1 MADAAALKPITVAK
15 PPVPVVVPMVPQE
28 YQPPSTTVEPV
39 SDSGLLPPAM
49 ENGKAW
55 VPQENAAYEQMSR
68 MLLAGLRTF
77 EMETAANGKILEV
90 TGTLAG
96 RVRSQLEAAA
106 WQAWTAKMN
115 AALAYARGIV
125 SPVLSER
132 SRGLTASYQH
142 MNASIADA
150 WAEFNQWMSLASSA
164 VESITGPAQQVYD
177 ERQAAASTAMLA
189 VCTDAKNTYERM
201 FNPARQMENMINVS
215 ADRMGTPPTA

>member
-1 MADAAALKPITVAK
+1 
-15 PPVPVVVPMVPQE
+15 
-28 YQPPSTTVEPV
+28 
-39 SDSGLLPPAM
+39 M
-49 ENGKAW
+49 ENAKAW
-55 VPQENAAYEQMSR
+55 MPQENAAYEQMSR

-90 TGTLAG
+90 TGDLAA
-96 RVRSQLEAAA
+96 RVRSQLEGAA
-106 WQAWTAKMN
+106 WAAWTAKMN
-115 AALAYARGIV
+115 AALTYARGIV
-125 SPVLSER
+125 SPALPER

-142 MNASIADA
+142 MNAAIADA

-164 VESITGPAQQVYD
+164 VESITSPAQQVYD
-177 ERQAAASTAMLA
+177 ERQAAASTAMMD